1 MPRPT
6 ETSDFS
12 LPSAFI
18 RAAAKLAREEHRTPR
33 QLCTEMLRVYKRH
46 RKQQEPYDEAWA
58 MKLIREVEEEDRIR
72 PKTQQELDVE
82 DAELLRYGEA
92 QAKKLGIK
100 EKNIPRLIRER
111 RAQRRRHASRS

>member
-1 MPRPT
+1 MPRTT
-6 ETSDFS
+6 EPSDFS

-33 QLCTEMLRVYKRH
+33 QLCTEMLRVYKQH

-58 MKLIREVEEEDRIR
+58 LKLIREVEEEDRIR
-72 PKTQQELDVE
+72 PQTQEELDVE
-82 DAELLRYGEA
+82 DEELLRYGEV

-100 EKNIPRLIRER
+100 EKDVPRLVRER
-111 RAQRRRHASRS
+111 RAERRRRAGRS